1 MADKAAE
8 ESQVNLGAFFQA
20 LSLFKFTFSTV
31 EPINFLIL
39 YWLALPYFE

>member
-20 LSLFKFTFSTV
+20 LSLFKLIFSTV
-31 EPINFLIL
+31 ESVKF
-39 YWLALPYFE
+39 